1 MEKSQNVNEASN
13 NKKKEDIKEKY
24 IDKHLITKEK
34 MVEILSIPPDER
46 SEEQNEI
53 IKTYIFEISDISKK
67 FSLENIEEKDYKEII
82 TNSINT
88 CQYKLISNIGDM
100 IYNINEEAHYFY
112 IILKGNVRIFN
123 LRKFQKELNGHRYY
137 DLLINYQRNKENYLL
152 KKTIDENFHNYPV
165 DINDMENLDKIM
177 IKLNLMKLD
186 TDNDNKIDP
195 DYLEYL
201 LKYYGSSLDEF
212 NLESY
217 NDVLSKQN
225 EKIELYNKLLL
236 QKNKESFIKPLIEY
250 NIYDAKM
257 HSRKNK
263 NILQNLLNFISPDT
277 CRKYYFFLAEN
288 TETISYYELVE
299 DKLRVDNEYFGDI
312 NNNRYVQRALAFS
325 ENLELLQIGNYMYKD
340 FLRREKAKII
350 DSQITFLLNNF
361 FFENITRE
369 YFIHYY
375 FPLFEAVNFS
385 LDQIIISENQKVEYV
400 YFIKSGIIKLF
411 SNRSILENYII
422 IDLIKDATKKTNE
435 NSKNSE
441 EKNNKLNIKDYV
453 FKSDTK
459 LLTKELNIKHKK
471 HLITYQRNQALG
483 HECFYFGINYLYTA
497 VAASKEVKLYKI
509 RTKHLIEILKEKGHN
524 CYKIFVKKAENSMN
538 SLLERFM
545 LLNNDIMKFYDRK
558 LISKNNCIKKAD
570 KNKEKNDIR
579 KVKNIYE
586 NIGINLSEE
595 NDKKNININS
605 NDNITDTE
613 RKNFFKKIFKNKL
626 LKIKKNSINSIK
638 NLEEESKLKS
648 HELLQINKRT
658 SLKFFFKEKVAYPKI
673 INDYKQYNINPIQE
687 KSILS
692 TSNNSKILKTYNSN
706 NKKEP
711 KFKNKMIQNKSD
723 NALSI
728 PNNNLLTKVLF
739 RNKKLLGNIFS
750 SISNNK
756 KKPNIDTK
764 KILTPQKIFKK
775 STLKNFNKIIKDRF
789 ALDKKTFS
797 YKYDFKLDIDNNFKL
812 LKYSIFDYVKTPKI
826 NENNI
831 TKELCIINKK

>member
-1 MEKSQNVNEASN
+1 MKLWIFPW
-13 NKKKEDIKEKY
+13 NKY
-24 IDKHLITKEK
+24 
-34 MVEILSIPPDER
+34 
-46 SEEQNEI
+46 
-53 IKTYIFEISDISKK
+53 
-67 FSLENIEEKDYKEII
+67 LE
-82 TNSINT
+82 
-88 CQYKLISNIGDM
+88 L
-100 IYNINEEAHYFY
+100 
-112 IILKGNVRIFN
+112 IFN
-123 LRKFQKELNGHRYY
+123 N
-137 DLLINYQRNKENYLL
+137 
-152 KKTIDENFHNYPV
+152 
-165 DINDMENLDKIM
+165 
-177 IKLNLMKLD
+177 
-186 TDNDNKIDP
+186 
-195 DYLEYL
+195 
-201 LKYYGSSLDEF
+201 
-212 NLESY
+212 
-217 NDVLSKQN
+217 
-225 EKIELYNKLLL
+225 
-236 QKNKESFIKPLIEY
+236 
-250 NIYDAKM
+250 
-257 HSRKNK
+257 
-263 NILQNLLNFISPDT
+263 
-277 CRKYYFFLAEN
+277 
-288 TETISYYELVE
+288 
-299 DKLRVDNEYFGDI
+299 
-312 NNNRYVQRALAFS
+312 
-325 ENLELLQIGNYMYKD
+325 
-340 FLRREKAKII
+340 
-350 DSQITFLLNNF
+350 
-361 FFENITRE
+361 
-369 YFIHYY
+369 
-375 FPLFEAVNFS
+375 
-385 LDQIIISENQKVEYV
+385 
-400 YFIKSGIIKLF
+400 FIKSGIIKLF

-538 SLLERFM
+538 LLLERFI
-545 LLNNDIMKFYDRK
+545 LLNNDIMKFFDRK

-626 LKIKKNSINSIK
+626 LKLKKNSINSIK

-648 HELLQINKRT
+648 HELIQINKRT
-658 SLKFFFKEKVAYPKI
+658 SLKFFFKEKISYPKI

-797 YKYDFKLDIDNNFKL
+797 YKYDFKLDIDNNLKL

>member
-1 MEKSQNVNEASN
+1 MEKSQNVNEALN

-88 CQYKLISNIGDM
+88 CQYKLISNISDM

-441 EKNNKLNIKDYV
+441 EKKNKLNIKDYV

-538 SLLERFM
+538 LLLERFI

-797 YKYDFKLDIDNNFKL
+797 YKYDFKLDIDNNLKL